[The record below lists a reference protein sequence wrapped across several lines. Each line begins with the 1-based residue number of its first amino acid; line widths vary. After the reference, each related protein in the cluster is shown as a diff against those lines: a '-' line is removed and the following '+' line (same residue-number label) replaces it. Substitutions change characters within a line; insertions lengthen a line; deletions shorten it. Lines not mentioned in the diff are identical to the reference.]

1 MNVKTLFRSESM
13 PNAKAFFLSEHF
25 RLQILPAIAIL
36 LLAPAYWIYFFA
48 PAVGMIHDDGIYLIT
63 AQSLAHGSGYRIVSL
78 PSEIAQTKYPI
89 LYPAILSAL
98 IRLFP
103 RFPQNL
109 PLLKAFSF
117 ICTVLWCGASYKLLR
132 KTSAAR
138 WASWIL
144 FFTLTSPLVL
154 AMSAMLVPDMFFAL
168 LSIAAVLLLT
178 RILSKPASAGL
189 GPTVW
194 AGLVCGAAFLAR
206 SAGIP
211 LILAAIIIL
220 LWRRRYRE
228 TALFAVAC
236 AIVCFPWLLW
246 QNMQPA
252 PPLNSALMY
261 YSKLSYAG
269 GNIFGHYTLGQISH
283 IVPTNVLFIFASFL
297 SFMGGELLGILG
309 SIVVWVFIAWG
320 FTHNLRSGLTI
331 VNTWVLLYLAML
343 LCWVNPLARYETP
356 LLPFLLSFLIEGLR
370 SAVNIVPDLPKWRR
384 PLSACL
390 IFIFAVR
397 AGITLTT
404 LSVETLRKGVPS
416 VSPPEEVLNWSDM
429 MGLAKW
435 LRENTRKDAVVSAT
449 LDPVF
454 YLFTQRKAIRPLKA
468 DLYELPFEHDR
479 ESWHGSVE
487 DRRQDIIDNNINYI
501 VITPVRSDVE
511 KIRFKILERLI
522 VSKPEAFQIVR
533 EQSNKDYRVYAV
545 KAALL

>member
-1 MNVKTLFRSESM
+1 
-13 PNAKAFFLSEHF
+13 
-25 RLQILPAIAIL
+25 
-36 LLAPAYWIYFFA
+36 
-48 PAVGMIHDDGIYLIT
+48 
-63 AQSLAHGSGYRIVSL
+63 
-78 PSEIAQTKYPI
+78 
-89 LYPAILSAL
+89 
-98 IRLFP
+98 
-103 RFPQNL
+103 
-109 PLLKAFSF
+109 
-117 ICTVLWCGASYKLLR
+117 
-132 KTSAAR
+132 
-138 WASWIL
+138 
-144 FFTLTSPLVL
+144 
-154 AMSAMLVPDMFFAL
+154 
-168 LSIAAVLLLT
+168 
-178 RILSKPASAGL
+178 
-189 GPTVW
+189 
-194 AGLVCGAAFLAR
+194 
-206 SAGIP
+206 
-211 LILAAIIIL
+211 
-220 LWRRRYRE
+220 
-228 TALFAVAC
+228 
-236 AIVCFPWLLW
+236 
-246 QNMQPA
+246 
-252 PPLNSALMY
+252 
-261 YSKLSYAG
+261 
-269 GNIFGHYTLGQISH
+269 
-283 IVPTNVLFIFASFL
+283 
-297 SFMGGELLGILG
+297 
-309 SIVVWVFIAWG
+309 
-320 FTHNLRSGLTI
+320 
-331 VNTWVLLYLAML
+331 
-343 LCWVNPLARYETP
+343 
-356 LLPFLLSFLIEGLR
+356 LIEGLR

-522 VSKPEAFQIVR
+522 VSKPEAFQIVH